1 MWGVLRTAV
10 VATLILILLHQIYNH
25 LQTTLTVPRVADL
38 VQRPEKKYADIDR
51 ILNTKKPELSTFLSE
66 LQR

>member
-1 MWGVLRTAV
+1 MWGILRTA
-10 VATLILILLHQIYNH
+10 ALSALILILLHQIYNH
-25 LQTTLTVPRVADL
+25 LKSTLTVPRVADF
-38 VQRPEKKYADIDR
+38 VNRPEKKYADIDR